1 MHDTRLILHNVSFQY
16 QQTNL
21 KSALYFNFII
31 LKMMIKHKLAIILL
45 SSISLAACAKPTSN
59 VNQQASTPSTK
70 ANLSPDQQ
78 KQLQQLL
85 DKTKKNLIFVKGG
98 TYKMGDFGPEHSID
112 GLPYDSHADS
122 KPLHKVTLDDFYL
135 SATKATYADFD
146 VYTEV
151 TGQKAVGNFDEYSI
165 DERIPTA
172 AAGINWQQARNYC
185 QWLGTQLNL
194 KMDLPTEAQWEYVA
208 RNRGQY
214 ILYATDN
221 GKIDNG
227 RNVWS
232 FEQRQQSQDKF
243 KIYKNISEL
252 QKYPPTPLGF
262 YDMITDNYEWML
274 DWYDPEYY
282 SKSPDKNPQGPKS
295 GTLKVVR
302 SSAPADGQPLKTFTG
317 KTMGRHA
324 IDPVADPKLVNSE
337 LLKKYTVDFNQNNSV
352 RCAAN
357 P

>member
-1 MHDTRLILHNVSFQY
+1 MIKQ
-16 QQTNL
+16 NL
-21 KSALYFNFII
+21 VII
-31 LKMMIKHKLAIILL
+31 LCSSL
-45 SSISLAACAKPTSN
+45 SVTACAKSTSN
-59 VNQQASTPSTK
+59 ANQQASTPTTK
-70 ANLSPDQQ
+70 ANLSPEQQ

-98 TYKMGDFGPEHSID
+98 SYMMGDFGPEHSID
-112 GLPYDSHADS
+112 KLPYDGKGDS
-122 KPLHKVTLDDFYL
+122 KPLHKVTLDDFHL

-146 VYTEV
+146 IYTDV
-151 TGQKAVGNFDEYSI
+151 TGQKAVGNFDEISI
-165 DERIPTA
+165 KERVPTA

-194 KMDLPTEAQWEYVA
+194 KMDLPTEAQWEYAA

-232 FEQRQQSQDKF
+232 FEQRKASNKKF
-243 KIYKNISEL
+243 KSIRDIPVL
-252 QKYPPTPLGF
+252 QQYPATPLGL

-282 SKSPDKNPQGPKS
+282 SKSSEKNPQGPKT

-317 KTMGRHA
+317 KTISRHA
-324 IDPVADPKLVNSE
+324 IDPVADPELVEHFS
-337 LLKKYTVDFNQNNSV
+337 KSKYPFDYNQENSV
-352 RCAAN
+352 RCVTN